1 MRAKAK
7 MMKRTS
13 LVDMSGKQQLRF
25 REPTKREQLRARE
38 HAISAYRPTEITIV
52 PYEHV
57 RETLNKGSS

>member
-1 MRAKAK
+1 
-7 MMKRTS
+7 MKRAS
-13 LVDMSGKQQLRF
+13 RVDMSGKQQLRF

-57 RETLNKGSS
+57 RDTLE